1 MKIILLGPPSSG
13 KGTQAKFITE
23 NFDIPHISTGDI
35 LRQNI
40 REGTELGMN
49 AKAYMDKGDL
59 VPDDLIN
66 HMMGKRLSESDCEN
80 GFLLDGFPRT
90 VEQANK
96 LDEVLGE
103 RRIDSVIVIEVNSDE
118 LVARAVGRR
127 VCPKCGASFHIT
139 NNPSRSGEDC
149 DRCGGHLIHREDDVE
164 STVRNRLEV
173 YEKRTSV
180 LTKFYE
186 DRGIVYRVNG
196 NASPV
201 EVSKE
206 IISRLNDIHKN

>member
-13 KGTQAKFITE
+13 KGTQAQFITE
-23 NFDIPHISTGDI
+23 KFDIPHISTGDI

-40 REGTELGMN
+40 REGSELGLN
-49 AKAYMDKGDL
+49 AKAYMEKGDL
-59 VPDDLIN
+59 VPDSLIN
-66 HMMGKRLSESDCEN
+66 DMMAKRLAESDCEA

-96 LDEVLGE
+96 LDEVLGS
-103 RRIDSVIVIEVNSDE
+103 RRLDAVIVIDVDSDE

-127 VCPKCGASFHIT
+127 VCPKCSASFHIK
-139 NNPSRSGEDC
+139 NKPSQKGEFC
-149 DRCGGHLIHREDDVE
+149 DNCGDKLVQREDDVE

-173 YEKRTSV
+173 YDKRTSV
-180 LTKFYE
+180 LIKYYE
-186 DRGIVYRVNG
+186 DRGIVHKVNG

-201 EVSKE
+201 EVSTE
-206 IISRLNDIHKN
+206 IISRLNDIH